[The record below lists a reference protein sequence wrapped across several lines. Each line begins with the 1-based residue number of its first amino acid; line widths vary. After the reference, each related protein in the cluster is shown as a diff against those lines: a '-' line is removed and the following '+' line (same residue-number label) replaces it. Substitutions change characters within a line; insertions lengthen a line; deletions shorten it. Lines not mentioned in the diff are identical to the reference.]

1 MISVLTLAW
10 ARLAAGDE
18 MRAQKDGIILRVRS
32 VPDAI
37 VFCFNA
43 EGSLKIASDY
53 GIRFKVVRNDRHLW
67 NEVFP
72 KTVTGPGWNF
82 SLPFGVELRT
92 RGDVQRRRIDVDL
105 GACSEATLCNPV
117 NFQITLPS
125 YDIGRQT
132 AALCSE

>member
-1 MISVLTLAW
+1 MIAVLTSAW
-10 ARLAAGDE
+10 ASLAAGGE
-18 MRAQKDGIILRVRS
+18 MRTQKDGIILRVRA
-32 VPDAI
+32 VPDAV

-43 EGSLKIASDY
+43 EGALKIASDY
-53 GIRFKVVRNDRHLW
+53 GIQFKVVRNDRHLW

-72 KTVTGPGWNF
+72 KTITGPGWYFN
-82 SLPFGVELRT
+82 LPLGLELRT

-125 YDIGRQT
+125 YDVGRQA